1 VIPMSEKISNLFNSI
16 QYSEQFVFRLLKRN
30 ISDLELKVFLEIS
43 DSQVQQLKN
52 YYKIQS
58 KMQKN

>member
-1 VIPMSEKISNLFNSI
+1 MSEKISNLFNSI